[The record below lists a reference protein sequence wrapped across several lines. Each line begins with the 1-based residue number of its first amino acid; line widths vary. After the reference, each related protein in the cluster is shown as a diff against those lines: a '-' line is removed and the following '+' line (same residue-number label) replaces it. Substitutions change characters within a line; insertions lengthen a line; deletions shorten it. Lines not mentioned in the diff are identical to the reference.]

1 MENLS
6 SAISAYLD
14 FCKRNV
20 PENVVGGA
28 ALSDKIFAY
37 AEKNVASAFEF
48 ASRLAQVRD
57 VQELAKLQMDF
68 IQAQM
73 QAMSEQ
79 SKNLSETTTKAITDA
94 LKSRQR
100 AACRPDCHEPAVLLQ
115 KRPWTSPLGLPKQ
128 YNNCGVQQVEPLF
141 FR

>member
-1 MENLS
+1 MTAGTTPPFEIPTDMRKMTEQSMNQVT
-6 SAISAYLD
+6 AISSYLD

-20 PENVVGGA
+20 PEKVGGGS

-73 QAMSEQ
+73 QVMTEQ
-79 SKNLSETTTKAITDA
+79 SKNLSETMTKAMTDA
-94 LKSRQR
+94 LKS
-100 AACRPDCHEPAVLLQ
+100 PT
-115 KRPWTSPLGLPKQ
+115 KGGLSS
-128 YNNCGVQQVEPLF
+128 
-141 FR
+141 